1 MGCRMPDNLIRQSA
15 LPCLW
20 LIVTMALGCGKAR
33 EAVTPPIMTHMYM
46 AQVSAGTSNPDYPPG
61 QSHTVVTFSIAETDE
76 QAEEFARQCLEKA
89 GWVDVSNIKHSKVDP
104 TALLHEEEAVR
115 NSVAIARTRGC
126 SVLVY

>member
-20 LIVTMALGCGKAR
+20 LVVTLVASCGKGPDT
-33 EAVTPPIMTHMYM
+33 VTTPNETHMYM

-61 QSHTVVTFSIAETDE
+61 QSHTVVTFSVAGTDE
-76 QAEEFARQCLEKA
+76 KAEELARQCLAKA

-104 TALLHEEEAVR
+104 AALLHEEKAVR